1 MSKQSIL
8 EQLRLG
14 PQTITEL
21 SAATGLTYTTV
32 MRQCRALHD
41 DFKIHIVAWEKSM
54 DIGFMR
60 HSKVY
65 ASGAG
70 RDEPRPRL
78 LSAAMRNAAYRMR
91 IADARKARA
100 RAAVGVWGG
109 LMV

>member
-65 ASGAG
+65 AAGAG
-70 RDEPRPRL
+70 RDARRPTMISGAL
-78 LSAAMRNAAYRMR
+78 RNAAYRMR
-91 IADARKARA
+91 IADAHKAHA
-100 RAAVGVWGG
+100 RSAVGVWGG
-109 LMV
+109 LM